1 MNSILTIAFY
11 VMIGLYIHAL
21 ISPNHKLYV
30 KPNGENRSRSSI
42 SKFFLSILV
51 VIFLLIGITAAPSQA
66 QQAEKSSQDTPAEL
80 HKPEVASK
88 DLVEKTPIP
97 FESMTKDDPSLN
109 LGTSTVIQEG
119 ENGEKTTTYTV
130 TYTDGK
136 ETSRV
141 IKSEIITKK
150 PVSKIIHNGTYVAP
164 VSNCNPNYSGCVE
177 NSSYDLDCA
186 DVGTSVT
193 VLGYDEYGLDRDGDG
208 YGCESY

>member
-11 VMIGLYIHAL
+11 VIIGFYIHAL
-21 ISPNHKLYV
+21 ISPNHKLYT
-30 KPNGENRSRSSI
+30 KPNGESRSRGSI

-51 VIFLLIGITAAPSQA
+51 ATFLLIGVTASPSQA
-66 QQAEKSSQDTPAEL
+66 QQAEKPSQDTSTES
-80 HKPEVASK
+80 HKPKVTTEDV
-88 DLVEKTPIP
+88 VEKTHIP
-97 FESMTKDDPSLN
+97 FESITEDDSSLD
-109 LGTSTVIQEG
+109 LGTNKVIQEG
-119 ENGEKTTTYTV
+119 ENGEKATTYTV

-136 ETSRV
+136 ETSKV
-141 IKSEIITKK
+141 FKSEIITKK
-150 PVSKIIHNGTYVAP
+150 PISKIIHNGTYVPP

-193 VLGYDEYGLDRDGDG
+193 ILGYDEYGLDRDGDG